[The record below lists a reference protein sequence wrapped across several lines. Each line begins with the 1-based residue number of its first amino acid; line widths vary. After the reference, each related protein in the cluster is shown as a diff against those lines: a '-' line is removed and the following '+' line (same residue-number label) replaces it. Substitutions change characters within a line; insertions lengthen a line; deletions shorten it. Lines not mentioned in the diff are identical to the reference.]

1 MNGSDECMRTPGP
14 LGRRVQW
21 WIKRVWE
28 WVVAGLL
35 LVLLSPFLGFLAVLI
50 KLDSAGPVLFLQDR
64 LGRNGRVFRMY
75 KFRSLRWEPGREPL
89 LNADGSTRVCPAD
102 VRLTRLGQFLRVGF
116 DELPQLWNVLRNEMA
131 LIGPRPDE
139 PFHRNLYTG
148 DEPRKLAVL
157 PGITGLP
164 QSLGRN
170 DIPWKE
176 RIRLDLHYI
185 DHYSLWLDLKIAIRT
200 LATLFRSEGVYGDA
214 GRRPIWPESRYEK
227 ISGSKDRVVL
237 VDKTD

>member
-1 MNGSDECMRTPGP
+1 MSIPCSV
-14 LGRRVQW
+14 GRRVQW
-21 WIKRVWE
+21 RIKRVLE
-28 WVVAGLL
+28 WLVAGLL
-35 LVLLSPFLGFLAVLI
+35 LLLLSPFLASLAVLI
-50 KLDSAGPVLFLQDR
+50 KLDSAGPVLFVQDR

-102 VRLTRLGQFLRVGF
+102 GRLTRLGQFLRIGF

-139 PFHRNLYTG
+139 PFHLNLYSG
-148 DEPRKLAVL
+148 DQPRKLAVL

-170 DIPWKE
+170 DIPWKQ
-176 RIRLDLHYI
+176 RIELDLHYI
-185 DHYSLWLDLKIAIRT
+185 DHYSLWLDLKITLRT
-200 LATLFRSEGVYGDA
+200 LATLLKREGVYGDA
-214 GRRPIWPESRYEK
+214 LPHHTRPESRY
-227 ISGSKDRVVL
+227 
-237 VDKTD
+237 